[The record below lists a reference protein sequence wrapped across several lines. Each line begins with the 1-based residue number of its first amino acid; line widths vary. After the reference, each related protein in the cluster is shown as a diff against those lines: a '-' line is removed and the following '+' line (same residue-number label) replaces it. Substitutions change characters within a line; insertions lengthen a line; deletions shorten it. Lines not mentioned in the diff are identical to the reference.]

1 MAPVST
7 TEQAS
12 PLRKAAILLITLG
25 EETSAELMQQ
35 LSQAEVRQLCEE
47 TARVKEIS
55 GEQTESVLREFYQL
69 TSGAKNGRSGGL
81 EFTQR
86 MLTRVMGPDNAKKL
100 LAEAANPVAAGF
112 AKMEPLVKADPA
124 QVARSLSTEHPQTIA
139 LVVAHLP
146 TDQAASLLTELPASL
161 RGEVVF
167 RMARLDQITPE
178 VVAQIAEAIGEKF
191 GKQAGISRE
200 AYGGVRIVADLCNR
214 LDPNISQE
222 VLQNMESVSP
232 ETAERIRKVM
242 FVFDDVLKLDDMA
255 MSEINSRVDR
265 KTLVLALKGTS
276 EQLKEHFTK
285 KMSSRAREMLLEDLD
300 ALGPVKLRD
309 VDEAQQELINV
320 IRQLEQEG
328 VISSRGAGDSG
339 GKDRYVS

>member
-1 MAPVST
+1 
-7 TEQAS
+7 
-12 PLRKAAILLITLG
+12 
-25 EETSAELMQQ
+25 
-35 LSQAEVRQLCEE
+35 
-47 TARVKEIS
+47 
-55 GEQTESVLREFYQL
+55 
-69 TSGAKNGRSGGL
+69 
-81 EFTQR
+81 
-86 MLTRVMGPDNAKKL
+86 
-100 LAEAANPVAAGF
+100 
-112 AKMEPLVKADPA
+112 
-124 QVARSLSTEHPQTIA
+124 
-139 LVVAHLP
+139 
-146 TDQAASLLTELPASL
+146 
-161 RGEVVF
+161 
-167 RMARLDQITPE
+167 
-178 VVAQIAEAIGEKF
+178 
-191 GKQAGISRE
+191 
-200 AYGGVRIVADLCNR
+200 
-214 LDPNISQE
+214 
-222 VLQNMESVSP
+222 MESVSP